1 MASLLAKKGVVV
13 GLLIVLFLVG
23 FGVGYGVRG
32 AVSPPAPTAP
42 PPLEGDVTVVALL
55 PLTGVLSTYGE
66 NSKVAAELAA
76 SEINDWL
83 AARNRPWRLKL
94 IVEDSATDP
103 TTALE
108 KFKTWYGKGVKFF
121 IGPMSSGECK
131 ELLEYAD
138 ANHILYI
145 SPSSTSPALAISGDY
160 LYRFCPTDVIQG
172 PAIAKLMWEAGIRH
186 VIRVWRGD
194 TWGDGL
200 ADAVKE
206 AFEKLGGTVHTEHDI
221 RYDPKK
227 TDFPTEAAT
236 LADAVN
242 DLINKGIPKEQIG
255 INIIAFEEVAA
266 FMEDAAAHDILRQVL
281 WFGSDG
287 TCLQPALLKVAAAA
301 EFAKDVK
308 FCNTIFAPGTSVYSK
323 FEHVRDYVRDK
334 LGRDPDSYAYATY
347 DIVWCLAVAL
357 DIVNAYDPD
366 MVKEVLPRVTSAW
379 TYYFAASGWVM
390 LDENGDRAFADY
402 DLWAV
407 MEKEGTIQW
416 VKVGVYHGDTGEI
429 EWIISLYS

>member
-1 MASLLAKKGVVV
+1 MASLLEKKGVVAV
-13 GLLIVLFLVG
+13 LLIVLFFVG
-23 FGVGYGVRG
+23 FGAGFGVRG
-32 AVSPPAPTAP
+32 ALAPPAPAPP
-42 PPLEGDVTVVALL
+42 PPLEGDVKVVALL

-76 SEINDWL
+76 SEVNSWL
-83 AARNRPWRLKL
+83 ENRNRPWRLKL

-103 TTALE
+103 TTALD
-108 KFKTWYGKGVKFF
+108 KFKTWHGEGVKFF

-131 ELLEYAD
+131 ELKEYAD

-145 SPSSTSPALAISGDY
+145 SPSSTSPALAIKDDF
-160 LYRFCPTDVIQG
+160 LFRFCPTDVIQG
-172 PAIAKLMWEAGIRH
+172 PAIARLMWEAGVRH

-200 ADAVKE
+200 ADAVKD
-206 AFEKLGGTVHTEHDI
+206 AFEKLGGTVHTEYDI

-236 LADAVN
+236 LKDAV
-242 DLINKGIPKEQIG
+242 DALIGKGIPKEQIG

-266 FMEDAAAHDILRQVL
+266 FMEDASAHSVLKEVL

-287 TCLQPALLKVAAAA
+287 TCLQPKLLEVTAAA
-301 EFAKDVK
+301 EFARDVK
-308 FCNTIFAPGTSVYSK
+308 FCNTIFTPGTSVYSK
-323 FEHVRDYVRDK
+323 FEHLRSYVHAR

-347 DIVWCLAVAL
+347 DIVWCLSVAL
-357 DIVNAYDPD
+357 DVVNAYDPD
-366 MVKEVLPRVTSAW
+366 RVKEVLPGVTSAW
-379 TYYFAASGWVM
+379 TYYFAASGWVV

-402 DLWAV
+402 DLWAI
-407 MEKEGTIQW
+407 MEEAGEIKW
-416 VKVGVYHGDTGEI
+416 VKVGVYHGATDEI
-429 EWIISLYS
+429 EWYKTLY